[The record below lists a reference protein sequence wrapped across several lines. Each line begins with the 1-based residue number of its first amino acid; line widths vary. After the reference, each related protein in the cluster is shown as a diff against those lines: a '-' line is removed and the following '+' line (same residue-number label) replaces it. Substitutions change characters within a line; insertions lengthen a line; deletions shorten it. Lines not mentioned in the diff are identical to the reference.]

1 MKPLDQGTTELTKRY
16 KKMTPGQK
24 TLNII
29 KTVVSETFGSTRRLS
44 GARPRRPTKTVGN
57 RATPVKVKSVGLKRT
72 GMQHKPT
79 PGGLKGSTAQAEK
92 GKRRGMTLAARGA
105 NIPRAAATQTV
116 NLTRSSERLGQI
128 ARKVSQTASRIRRN
142 IRLG

>member
-24 TLNII
+24 TLDII
-29 KTVVSETFGSTRRLS
+29 KKVVSEAFGSTKRLS
-44 GARPRRPTKTVGN
+44 GARPKRPTKTVGN

-92 GKRRGMTLAARGA
+92 GKRRGMALAASSA
-105 NIPRAAATQTV
+105 NKISAAARKTV
-116 NLTRSSERLGQI
+116 NLTRSTERRGEI
-128 ARKVSQTASRIRRN
+128 ARKVSQTASRIRRE
-142 IRLG
+142 IRRG